1 MSRQEDC
8 GGFHCRKEG
17 ASQADD
23 LTMRRRAAELE
34 QLAAQ
39 TRLLKAQ
46 AELMA
51 VKQRWNT
58 IAVVAIAAMF
68 VVVLL
73 VKMLRH

>member
-1 MSRQEDC
+1 
-8 GGFHCRKEG
+8 
-17 ASQADD
+17 
-23 LTMRRRAAELE
+23 MRRRAAELE